1 MEGIDRVYENCSIL
15 KQGNMQH
22 GIDWVFILVFM
33 FGTIGLMVS
42 AILFIGN
49 KNESFSARILAAYLF
64 CASIIL
70 LNYNLS
76 NTTFFLDFPHLWRTV
91 AWASFCAPPLA
102 YLYVRTVLEQEFR
115 FRNTDFI
122 FFLPAVIYMLTMT
135 PFLILDTAGKLE
147 ILRKLIS
154 DRSLIPKEPEGS
166 LPQGLGFLFRTGFG
180 LVMALAQY
188 AMLAKTRRRI
198 LLDKNLIRQNLDTF
212 NWLFYFTL
220 VVSLSYLLL
229 FVETVLHVS
238 SYINLNQ
245 LIILTISANVFFI
258 CTYLLIRPNILY
270 GMTGWMQVKEK
281 EIGAESDL
289 GEENSTTKQTTLSLE
304 QKMAYK
310 IAIQNHFLE
319 NQPFLQVGYKIK
331 NLSNE
336 LDIPG
341 YQLSAFINQEYGKN
355 FNELINDQRVDYL
368 EEMLQSKPENF
379 QYTLEALG
387 NMAGFNSR
395 SAFIAAVKKKT
406 GKPPVEHFQH
416 LRNGIKG

>member
-1 MEGIDRVYENCSIL
+1 
-15 KQGNMQH
+15 MQQA
-22 GIDWVFILVFM
+22 IDWIFILVFV
-33 FGTIGLMVS
+33 FGTIGLVVS
-42 AILFIGN
+42 AILFIIN

-70 LNYNLS
+70 LNYNLT
-76 NTTFFLDFPHLWRTV
+76 NTDFFLDFPHLWRTV

-102 YLYVRTVLEQEFR
+102 YLYVRTVLEQEFK

-122 FFLPAVIYMLTMT
+122 FFLPAVIYMLTMV
-135 PFLILDTAGKLE
+135 PFLVLDAPRKLDV
-147 ILRKLIS
+147 LRKLMS
-154 DRSLIPKEPEGS
+154 NHDLIPKEPEGS
-166 LPQGLGFLFRTGFG
+166 LPQGWGFLFRTGYG
-180 LVMALAQY
+180 LAMAVAQY
-188 AMLAKTRRRI
+188 ALLAKTRKS
-198 LLDKNLIRQNLDTF
+198 LLMGKDAVRQNMDTF

-229 FVETVLHVS
+229 FVETLLHVS
-238 SYINLNQ
+238 SFINLNQ

-258 CTYLLIRPNILY
+258 CTYLLVRPNILY
-270 GMTGWMQVKEK
+270 GMTGWLQETVKKTGTESASAVHSP
-281 EIGAESDL
+281 GA
-289 GEENSTTKQTTLSLE
+289 KQTTLSLE
-304 QKMAYK
+304 QKLEYK
-310 IAIQNHFLE
+310 AALQEHFRE
-319 NQPFLQVGYKIK
+319 NRPFLRIGYKIRD
-331 NLSNE
+331 LSHE

-368 EEMLQSKPENF
+368 EEMLQSNPDNF
-379 QYTLEALG
+379 QYTMEALG

-416 LRNGIKG
+416 LRVGMKG

>member
-1 MEGIDRVYENCSIL
+1 
-15 KQGNMQH
+15 MQQTV
-22 GIDWVFILVFM
+22 DWAFMLVFV
-33 FGTIGLMVS
+33 FGTIGLVV
-42 AILFIGN
+42 AAVLFISN

-70 LNYNLS
+70 LNYNLT
-76 NTTFFLDFPHLWRTV
+76 NTDFFLDFPHLWRTV

-115 FRNTDFI
+115 FRKTDFI
-122 FFLPAVIYMLTMT
+122 FFLPAVIYMLTMI
-135 PFLILDTAGKLE
+135 PFLILDTSHKLE
-147 ILRKLIS
+147 VIRKLIS

-166 LPQGLGFLFRTGFG
+166 LPQGWAFLFRTGYG
-180 LVMALAQY
+180 LVMAVAQY
-188 AMLAKTRRRI
+188 VLLAKMRNRI
-198 LLDKNLIRQNLDTF
+198 LMGKHPVKQNRDTF

-220 VVSLSYLLL
+220 VMSLSYLLL

-238 SYINLNQ
+238 SFIDLNR

-270 GMTGWMQVKEK
+270 GMTGWLLEK
-281 EIGAESDL
+281 VIEEGTHTTLVAQRSGA
-289 GEENSTTKQTTLSLE
+289 KQTTLTLVQKLE
-304 QKMAYK
+304 YK
-310 IAIQNHFLE
+310 AAIQNHFKD
-319 NQPFLQVGYKIK
+319 NRPFLKTGYKI
-331 NLSNE
+331 NELSRE

-355 FNELINDQRVDYL
+355 FNEFINDHRLDYL
-368 EEMLQSKPENF
+368 EGMLQSSPDNF

-387 NMAGFNSR
+387 NMVGFNSR

-416 LRNGIKG
+416 LREGLQG